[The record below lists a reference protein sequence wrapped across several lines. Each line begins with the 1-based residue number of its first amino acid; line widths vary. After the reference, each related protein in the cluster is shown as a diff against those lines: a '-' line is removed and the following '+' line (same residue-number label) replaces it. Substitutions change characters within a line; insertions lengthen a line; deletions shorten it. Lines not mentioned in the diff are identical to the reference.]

1 MHAYTDVCSRYRSE
15 GRKNPA
21 SYGDV
26 VVVVVLEP
34 RLRRN

>member
-1 MHAYTDVCSRYRSE
+1 MYAYECMQYRSE

-26 VVVVVLEP
+26 VDVVELGP